1 MTSLG
6 LFASLLCLATL
17 LGIVNAR
24 TLKLPDT
31 IGILLYAL
39 CLSIFIRVLDTMMPQ
54 LDLHSLPSRI
64 IALADLPGN
73 LLNGALSFLLF
84 AGALHVDVEQI
95 ARKKWQVGALAII
108 GTILS
113 VGFLSGAMWL
123 GGQLLQVNLPFLWCL
138 LLGAIIAP
146 TDPVSVIG
154 MLRQLGLPA
163 SLRAVF
169 AGESLLNDGVAIVI
183 FGLAMSVISG
193 QESHIS
199 FGLAAEY
206 FALEAVGG
214 ALLGGLAG
222 AVGAYCWRLARRPQL
237 QLLVSLSIA
246 TGAFSLA
253 QALEMSGPIAV
264 VVAGFCLAGRYAQ
277 KQLDT
282 ETRQMLLAFWDLID
296 EILNALLFM
305 LIGLTVFSILPQRH
319 SATLLL
325 LGIPLSILARAASV
339 YLATLPVYLS
349 GAGRLRTLVILTW
362 GGLRGGISLS
372 LALSLPGGTMRE
384 TLTPICYGIVVFT
397 ILAQGL
403 TMAPVAR
410 RLYPETRR

>member
-123 GGQLLQVNLPFLWCL
+123 GGNSCMPICL
-138 LLGAIIAP
+138 FCGA
-146 TDPVSVIG
+146 S
-154 MLRQLGLPA
+154 
-163 SLRAVF
+163 
-169 AGESLLNDGVAIVI
+169 
-183 FGLAMSVISG
+183 
-193 QESHIS
+193 
-199 FGLAAEY
+199 
-206 FALEAVGG
+206 
-214 ALLGGLAG
+214 
-222 AVGAYCWRLARRPQL
+222 C
-237 QLLVSLSIA
+237 
-246 TGAFSLA
+246 
-253 QALEMSGPIAV
+253 SGP
-264 VVAGFCLAGRYAQ
+264 LSR
-277 KQLDT
+277 
-282 ETRQMLLAFWDLID
+282 RQIRFP
-296 EILNALLFM
+296 
-305 LIGLTVFSILPQRH
+305 S
-319 SATLLL
+319 SA
-325 LGIPLSILARAASV
+325 
-339 YLATLPVYLS
+339 
-349 GAGRLRTLVILTW
+349 
-362 GGLRGGISLS
+362 
-372 LALSLPGGTMRE
+372 
-384 TLTPICYGIVVFT
+384 CYGN
-397 ILAQGL
+397 LACQPPS
-403 TMAPVAR
+403 APSSRGKPA
-410 RLYPETRR
+410 E